1 MGLEQN
7 SNKIYLSVADGKI
20 IQRVQEGSEGAI
32 SRATKEGKIVYE
44 LKHSAI
50 SGIISNIAVVEKEF
64 AGKKLKQWNID
75 IEDVGLT
82 YQLQLQ
88 YSSGYST
95 SFLKALLNPVLDF
108 GAPIRIAPWMK
119 VVNDKKKTSI
129 YIQQHGE
136 DVPWFFTRE
145 NPNGLP
151 EMKQIKV
158 KGDMVWDDFD
168 MMQFLEANVKAK
180 ISPQLS
186 KGKTNISASNN
197 VPGYVPDYAN
207 APEPD
212 DMPF

>member
-20 IQRVQEGSEGAI
+20 IQRVQEGTEGAI
-32 SRATKEGKIVYE
+32 SRTTKEGKIVYE

-50 SGIISNIAVVEKEF
+50 SGIISGIAVVEKEF

-75 IEDVGLT
+75 IDDVGLT

-95 SFLKALLNPVLDF
+95 SFLKALANPILNF
-108 GAPIRIAPWMK
+108 SSPIRIAPWMK

-129 YIQQHGE
+129 YVQQNSE
-136 DVPWFFTRE
+136 DIPWFFTKD

-151 EMKQIKV
+151 EMKQVVV
-158 KGDMVWDDFD
+158 KGEKVWDDYD
-168 MMQFLEANVKAK
+168 MMQFLEAYIKSK
-180 ISPQLS
+180 IVPQLS
-186 KGKTNISASNN
+186 KGRVHTSNN
-197 VPGYVPDYAN
+197 APGYVPDYAN
-207 APEPD
+207 APEPND
-212 DMPF
+212 LPF